1 MLIAPL
7 TLNPL
12 PYAEISRRLYAMS
25 NAVLPKFDHPI
36 KEPRGLSPR
45 IQWLRDYYF
54 KGAERAWNNE
64 YVAWSSG
71 TAWDVQF
78 NEMNFYIVPE
88 TYALLQTLRGSYR
101 QAARAIDLH
110 RDFWFWSQVER
121 RAWFVKEVMVRY
133 MPQEVLPGDLIAGGR
148 FNIQTSLCLD
158 EKEQQAFDRALLG
171 KNGARSKMKWL
182 HDHGY
187 GNAGATSG
195 HLIPDHE
202 RVLQIGWK
210 GITADLQSCYNQLS
224 DNDKAG
230 PKGAQLR
237 AMMTAA
243 TMPRDLAAQYSELCL
258 NLAVEHTDPIRRQEL
273 LQMGHILVRVPWEPA
288 RTFWEAVQALWINHM
303 LIMSD
308 ENYPGPGTS
317 FGRIDQ
323 YLLPFWEYSLSHG
336 MEREFGKEILKCF
349 WMHCNTVYD
358 AMIRN
363 GNQGITSGFGQL
375 ITLSGMG
382 ANGIDLTNDLTYAVL
397 EVIDEMSPILEPK
410 PNVRLHR
417 NSPDELLD
425 KVIDMIS
432 VSQGSPFLLNFD
444 ERSMAGMMLEAR
456 KAGISHLINEDNVH
470 NYAPVGCLE
479 NTMVGNDR
487 SGTVDVNLNLLKAV
501 ELALTGGKD
510 LVPYLN
516 PMTGKKEAIKQDGPD
531 TGDATDCKTWDE
543 FWKAYAKQN
552 KYIINKAVDTYE
564 ASESLRAKFFPT
576 PYLSCLVRGC
586 AEKGLDITRG
596 GAEINLT
603 TLETVTYATTVDSL
617 LAIKYLVFDKKKC
630 TMAELITALND
641 NWQGHEVLQAI
652 AKNKAPK
659 YGRDDDEADAMAKK
673 VMNLWCDETWH
684 HRTKSTGRRFRPGM
698 LSWNYWA
705 GDGFVMAASA
715 DGRPKGQFLS
725 NAICPSNGADIKG
738 PTSNANS
745 VGKVMGGKAGDGIG
759 DWGEYFNCLPN
770 GASHTITFNPSMIR
784 DPEHKYKFKAFL
796 RGYCENGG
804 SALQINILDP
814 EVLREAQKH
823 PQNYRHLLVRI
834 TGYNAYFT
842 AVGKELQDEVIQRVS
857 HGRF

>member
-1 MLIAPL
+1 MTTAALSK
-7 TLNPL
+7 
-12 PYAEISRRLYAMS
+12 Y
-25 NAVLPKFDHPI
+25 DHPI
-36 KEPRGLSPR
+36 KEPEGLSPR
-45 IQWLRDYYF
+45 IQWLLDYYF
-54 KGAERAWNNE
+54 RGAERAWNNE
-64 YVAWSSG
+64 FIAWTTG

-78 NEMNFYIVPE
+78 NEMSFYIVPE
-88 TYALLQTLRGSYR
+88 TYTLMQTLRGSYR
-101 QAARAIDLH
+101 QAARKIDLH
-110 RDFWFWSQVER
+110 PDFWSWSIVER
-121 RAWFVKEVMVRY
+121 RAWFVREVMVTY
-133 MPQEVLPGDLIAGGR
+133 MPKEILPGDLIAGGR

-158 EKEQQAFDRALLG
+158 ENEQEDFDEALLG
-171 KNGARSKMKWL
+171 KNGARAKMKWF

-202 RVLQIGWK
+202 RALKIGWK
-210 GITADLQSCYNQLS
+210 GIYADLESKYEALGVSDKKGPAGDQLH
-224 DNDKAG
+224 
-230 PKGAQLR
+230 
-237 AMMTAA
+237 AMITAA
-243 TMPRDLAAQYSELCL
+243 TMARDLAVKYKGVCIDRAADQ
-258 NLAVEHTDPIRRQEL
+258 TDTRRRQEL
-273 LQMGHILVRVPWEPA
+273 IQMAQNLERVPWKPA
-288 RTFWEAVQALWINHM
+288 RTFWEAVQALWLNHM

-323 YLLPFWEYSLSHG
+323 YLLPYWEYSLSHG

-349 WMHCNTVYD
+349 WVHCNTVYD

-382 ANGIDLTNDLTYAVL
+382 ENKEDLTNDLTYAFL

-417 NSPDELLD
+417 NSPDKLLD
-425 KVIDMIS
+425 KLVAMVS
-432 VSQGSPFLLNFD
+432 SSQGSPFLLNFD
-444 ERSMAGMMLEAR
+444 ERSMAGMMLEAKR
-456 KAGISHLINEDNVH
+456 AGLTHLINESNVH
-470 NYAPVGCLE
+470 DYAPVGCLE

-487 SGTVDVNLNLLKAV
+487 SGTVDNNLNLLKAV

-510 LVPYLN
+510 LVPFFN
-516 PMTGKKEAIKQDGPD
+516 PMTAKEEPIRQDGPA
-531 TGDATDCKTWDE
+531 TGDAAEFRTWDE
-543 FWKAYAKQN
+543 FFNAYVKQTE
-552 KYIINKAVDTYE
+552 YIIAKCAEVYE

-586 AEKGLDITRG
+586 AEKGRDINRG

-617 LAIKYLVFDKKKC
+617 LAVKYLVFDKQKS
-630 TMAELITALND
+630 TMPELIEALKN
-641 NWQGHEVLQAI
+641 NWQGHEVLQAR

-659 YGRDDDEADAMAKK
+659 YGRDDDQADEMAKK
-673 VMNLWCDETWH
+673 VMDLWCDITWK
-684 HRTKSTGRRFRPGM
+684 HRTVSTGRQFRPGM

-745 VGKVMGGKAGDGIG
+745 VGKVLGGKALDGNG
-759 DWGEYFNCLPN
+759 DWEEYFNCLPN
-770 GASHTITFNPSMIR
+770 GASHTITFNPSIIK
-784 DPEHKYKFKAFL
+784 DPEHREKFKAFL

-804 SALQINILDP
+804 SALQINMLDP
-814 EVLREAQKH
+814 EMLRDAQKH
-823 PQNYRHLLVRI
+823 PADYRHLLVRI

-842 AVGKELQDEVIQRVS
+842 SVGRELQNEVIQRVS